1 MTTKTGA
8 PFVLLLPPSEGKAP
22 GGDRRAV
29 WRAESGL
36 FGSGLGHWRAELAAE
51 LRRIGGGD
59 ARLLGVNGDL
69 LARARSAN
77 SSLSGAP
84 TLPAWRR
91 YTGVVWD
98 HLDPSSLSE
107 RDRTRIWVVS
117 GLAGLVSAVDPLPDY
132 RLKMS
137 ARLPATGTLANWWR
151 DDLTDALVET
161 AGSRT
166 IVDLLP
172 QEHRAALDEERVP
185 AVRLDLVTRR
195 GGKAGGHAAKA
206 AKGLLARALLEAGT
220 VDPVRTARAF
230 RHPEFAVQVRD

>member
-8 PFVLLLPPSEGKAP
+8 PFVLLLPPSEGKAT
-22 GGDRRAV
+22 GGDRRPP
-29 WRAESGL
+29 WRPESGL
-36 FGSGLGHWRAELAAE
+36 FGLHLGHWRAELAAE
-51 LRRIGGGD
+51 LERTGGGD
-59 ARLLGVNGDL
+59 ARLLGVKGDL

-77 SSLSGAP
+77 SSLLGAP

-98 HLDPSSLSE
+98 HLDPGSLADT
-107 RDRTRIWVVS
+107 DRSRIWVVS

-137 ARLPATGTLANWWR
+137 ARPAGTGPLAAWWR
-151 DDLTDALVET
+151 DDLTDALLET

-172 QEHRAALDEERVP
+172 QEHRAAIDGERVP

-206 AKGLLARALLEAGT
+206 AKGLLARALLEAGGI
-220 VDPVRTARAF
+220 DPVRTARAF